1 MPITS
6 LSSLLLLAPVF
17 ALAISFHEYAH
28 AWMAD
33 RLGDPGPRLAGRLTL
48 NPRAHLDFLGTV
60 MLLLLG
66 IGFAR
71 PVMVNASRFRDPVR
85 DMMRVALA
93 GPVANLL
100 LAAAAAMLIRLGE
113 GLYPRFAFDVPLVY
127 RFLYVAVRLNVAL
140 ALFNLL
146 PIPPL
151 DGSRILRAFVSW
163 QTRDLLNRLEPYG
176 FFLLL
181 LVGYMGWLGALV
193 FRPTAILTRLLVG
206 A

>member
-1 MPITS
+1 MSIPS
-6 LSSLLLLAPVF
+6 LQHLLVLAPIF
-17 ALAISFHEYAH
+17 AFAVSFHEYAH

-48 NPRAHLDFLGTV
+48 NPLAHLDFLGTV

-71 PVMVNASRFRDPVR
+71 PVMVDPSRFRDPVR

-100 LAAAAAMLIRLGE
+100 LAVLAAFLLRSLPVVA
-113 GLYPRFAFDVPLVY
+113 PRSLLPSP
-127 RFLYVAVRLNVAL
+127 FLYQFLFVAVRLNVAL
-140 ALFNLL
+140 ALFNLI

-151 DGSRILRAFVSW
+151 DGSRILRAFVGW
-163 QTRDLLNRLEPYG
+163 RTRALVDTLEPYG
-176 FFLLL
+176 FLLVLLL
-181 LVGYMGWLGALV
+181 GYMGWLGTLV
-193 FRPTAILTRLLVG
+193 FRPAALITRFLVG
-206 A
+206 L